1 VEEIIMTTRIA
12 LMGAGGKMGCRITDN
27 IKDMPDY
34 EIAYVEVSEP
44 GKANLAK
51 RGLSP
56 TPQAEAIAHADAVI
70 LAVPDALIGRITAD
84 LIPQLRPGT
93 MVIGLDPAAAYA
105 EVMPIRDDL
114 TYFVTHPCHPPLFND
129 EVTEDAR
136 TDWFGG
142 VKAKHHIVCALYH
155 GPDSDY
161 DKGEAIAKDIYQPV
175 MKSFRITVEQ
185 MAILEP
191 ALAETFTAT
200 VITAV
205 KQAYDK
211 AVEMGVP
218 PEAAWEFL
226 SGHARIE
233 FAIIFGISGFP
244 FSDGAKLAIE
254 RAYDKIFKPDWME
267 KIMDLDALKQ
277 SVAEITHKVAK

>member
-1 VEEIIMTTRIA
+1 MTTRIA

-27 IKDMPDY
+27 IKDLPHY
-34 EIAYVEVSEP
+34 HVYYVEVSEQ
-44 GKANLAK
+44 GKANLAQ
-51 RGLSP
+51 RGVSV
-56 TPQAEAIAHADAVI
+56 TPQDEALANADAII
-70 LAVPDALIGRITAD
+70 LAVPDALIGRITHSI
-84 LIPQLRPGT
+84 IPQLKPGT

-105 EVMPIRDDL
+105 EVMPIREDL

-129 EVTEDAR
+129 EVTEEAR

-142 VKAKHHIVCALYH
+142 VKAKHHIVCALHH
-155 GPDSDY
+155 GPEEDY
-161 DKGEAIAKDIYQPV
+161 AKGEAIALDIYKPV

-244 FSDGAKLAIE
+244 FSDGAKLAIAN
-254 RAYDKIFKPDWME
+254 AYDKIFKPDWME
-267 KIMDLDALKQ
+267 QIMNLDALKK
-277 SVAEITHKVAK
+277 SVEDITHKVAK